1 MGIGFRVFFVEEDD
15 TLRRIPL
22 ARYERLTDDAHEESI
37 PEYACKRMRCALVSV
52 EMEKRKPKSIMRI
65 DCMVVPFDS
74 EGKIDTVELEKKMR
88 LVGEYA
94 FPLLSIFGEQED
106 EKIVD
111 ARGIFAKKRHAQE
124 YTWVLD
130 AEIEAAIVVAV
141 FGKPDTSPFW

>member
-15 TLRRIPL
+15 TLRRIPF

-37 PEYACKRMRCALVSV
+37 PEYAGKRMRCALVSV
-52 EMEKRKPKSIMRI
+52 EIEERKPKSIMRI
-65 DCMVVPFDS
+65 DCMVVPFDA
-74 EGKIDTVELEKKMR
+74 EGKIDRGELEKRMR
-88 LVGEYA
+88 LVAEYA

-111 ARGIFAKKRHAQE
+111 ARGIFAKKRHTQE
-124 YTWVLD
+124 YRWVLEP
-130 AEIEAAIVVAV
+130 EIEAAIEVAV